1 MRADAPP
8 TPARRYPFLAKEEK
22 RHMPVSKSKRD
33 PDAGSYAGHAQ
44 AAAAS
49 IHSIRAKI
57 NAEDEDL
64 LSATCSTASQSFSR
78 GNSATPVPR
87 HHLLGGRAAYNSRG
101 ATLGERRDDPS
112 ERSKLRMANNPTP
125 VSKRTALS
133 FPPINNDSR
142 SLRKPQ
148 EPAGEGR
155 DDDRPQEPAGE
166 GRDDDNESY
175 HLDQYSKTTVSSK
188 IKSMRAQSYMNNVME
203 TTNKGFREDKKRM
216 MNHGHHHNDDDISS
230 KSSGILET
238 TEDRKQQEAYTSIE
252 DMGSTISSAASTSG
266 GSFSTTHNKA
276 LIQPMRWTEQ
286 ETDNLLMQLE
296 FFADTEKDIRLFS
309 IQKEGSNTTT
319 NKTQKLVDCIHTL
332 VEKKSL
338 QRDDPM
344 LYTLSKS
351 LHAIRLVDMDR
362 VLELLQEQHK
372 AGNMMEDKR
381 VLLLCGP
388 AGSGKTTL
396 LHFLAGTTLEE
407 VEDQGFFHLKP
418 VRFQDK
424 RLKDYET
431 SCCQKRTTKSMQ
443 AASVVLGNKEII
455 VCDTPGLGPFE
466 SVEEEI
472 SNGLGMV
479 SELQRAKS
487 VHPLVI
493 LSKDSLGSRF
503 VNMKNIIHG
512 MRDQFVLESKTDLEA
527 LNYIFSKYEGKHRG
541 RICKQIAVLENVPQ
555 DVPKEDRAMF
565 KTIAMD
571 IVVKTTPK
579 ANLVLPMEDNHVQY
593 LQDLWKTVEANDG
606 KDLLVPFAS
615 ASATQQFKIQLQLT
629 VYDFANLLS
638 KGDYKLAVHRLHQLQ
653 ELAQFLPD
661 AKECAEKAQQAGARH
676 ITLVSDLAREMIEAK
691 DFTSAIFRINDI
703 EQLDKEIPG
712 ARSSRERT
720 LKKLRKSLK
729 QMAEEESIEACLERL
744 TSLSKLRRQQPQTK
758 EFVQQG
764 FAAILK
770 VILRTI
776 EDQDFEKTLRH
787 LEALSTVAQKLP
799 EAGECAW
806 RVLQAMKELVKG
818 MTVDSEFGNLLQF
831 MLQLSKVATV
841 FPDAT
846 ECIQIGFECLKEKSM
861 ELFEAKNYCRF
872 IAQIR
877 QLSELTPFLP
887 FDHASVNRKKM
898 LLMDTIGEVIDK
910 KDFNTAVDVVQNLQN
925 LDVVLSDAIEFIEG
939 GFESLMRRA
948 VSTIDD
954 ENYGQSVGMMKK
966 LSKLL
971 PALPSGT
978 ECIKRGLK
986 LLPSNV
992 QRVVKSLKLEEAIN
1006 FLEELHE
1013 ASKTLPEVQEGVEAG
1028 FEALLQNSTK
1038 LLGKEDSHRESL
1050 ERVVKLGKL
1059 VHALSI
1065 PSEIVQSGNAELHQ
1079 AVQNAV
1085 EVVDLATGV
1094 DLLHRLNKLRDIHPT
1109 FAKSVTGGFEKL
1121 IQKAGKPL
1129 SSNNFSLALSQLEAV
1144 GQIKHKFVLTDDS
1157 IDRGIQDVSVTLN
1170 KCLQFMEFDKSV
1182 AILQKFYKLSRTFP
1196 ETALCVR
1203 LGFEILIEKSVDL
1216 FDHKEYSRSIF
1227 ELKQLGQLQQQFSL
1241 PEEAARGNLK
1251 CLSALVPE
1259 AITGVRFD
1267 EAISILRSLAD
1278 LPRLMPET
1286 IDCVQVAFEALLN
1299 ASVLQIAVD
1308 HWSDSLT
1315 EMKQLHSAVDGLP
1328 NITES
1333 SRRGL
1338 QKLDSI
1344 VTDRLQEM
1352 DFDSAIKH
1360 TQDLNELSNMYPT
1373 VQEVVQAGF
1382 GGLLERTAEAFEEE
1396 GFSEGITHLQKL
1408 GNLRQLL
1415 EMDEDAVKESRRRVL
1430 LHLVGTVQRNVD
1442 VLAFNTAVRF
1452 LLDLN
1457 DIAKVYPEA
1466 KEGVQAGFET
1476 LLRRSV
1482 KNLQEKSCSLGAE
1495 NLVEVGALQR
1505 RLDIDHSSLSTLEN
1519 IVPTIQS
1526 ILEAS
1531 SIAKV
1536 TDLMSKL
1543 GKLVELY
1550 PVLTETIDFGLH
1562 VLWKEFEQLFARHE
1576 YEEAANILKEV
1587 GAYQMISPVADRVFR
1602 TAMKRM
1608 KKVAKDS
1615 DNTVDV
1621 NKLIQDVRKSLAD
1634 SDGSYQKGCENL
1646 RDEMKSKIEEKD
1658 YRAAANIMERLVTEM
1673 ADRIPEASD
1682 YARDGFGLVV
1692 KAIDSSLS
1700 DQDFSNIVEIVQ
1712 KFSKLEDTLPEAS
1725 LCLEYGS
1732 SVLKS
1737 LFEKSVSKYNFGDT
1751 ALLIENLHASSGG
1764 VKRLQG
1770 VVQHGV
1776 SVLGKAMEKPHD
1788 QEKRG
1793 EIVHVIQ
1800 QFSHSSVPKAVDCA
1814 RRALKGLWTTVKQSI
1829 EEQDYTVAIGLMRQM
1844 KELAQDLPEAGDCV
1858 QLAFVALRVRLV
1870 KTIDKQNFE
1879 LTTILMQQLSAL
1891 GEELPEAMQCAQFGF
1906 EALQERLGKTIA
1918 EKKYSMVINQL
1929 KYMGRIEDSV
1939 PEVADLF
1946 KLGFASISEVL
1957 SKQIGKSSFKKA
1969 LDLMEQLTDLA
1980 KERDDAM
1987 DCMRK
1992 SLFAFWSVFEDCID
2006 KKEYQKAVEV
2016 MQHLGKLASTLQ
2028 EAEDGVQLG
2037 FEVLQEA
2044 FEGMIEAKNYDGA
2057 VALMQDLSKLAY
2069 ELPEASSCIQN
2080 GFELLRER
2088 LVKIIEQQ
2096 DYSTARKL
2104 IGKLEQQLPSSAL
2117 HPRVTQT
2124 HRQLAKEA
2132 DESVSSESLENS
2144 AGREYKVGV
2153 LHERLL
2159 STIEDKD
2166 FGVALDAMVSLSNM
2180 EHKIPAAGET
2190 LELGYTTL
2198 KDQLT
2203 ELIDTV
2209 DSKAI
2214 FDAIVTLDRET
2225 HRLPAISECAHFGLE
2240 ELQNA
2245 VEKNVEDND
2254 YSAAIDLMKLLCK
2267 LSREVEDAFDF
2278 TQNALNGAIQY
2289 MAILR
2294 EETVAS
2300 FVELGDVKDNKT
2312 FMHMLETSC
2321 ENLEAVMAAEEL
2333 RSFCTHLDKTTLGT
2347 KDSPR
2352 TLESTLRLATSHT
2365 FCKEQITR
2373 VTQVVSS
2380 FFPELMVES
2389 TYVDA
2394 FAQTRDDGDELLA
2407 VLERLLLLRKA
2418 LGHCPGAASVASL
2431 HSEAFSKFTCFLDGV
2446 ISLAQTEFIP
2456 RMNLQAFET
2465 QVILVNFLI
2474 DGFLD
2479 SKGSISDEEQRKMED
2494 LEHRQER
2501 LLLRFEIEVADA
2513 MEVVCNHKFPTFDTR
2528 EKISSYIRT
2537 MRVSQLQKH
2546 REILLACVNSRELA
2560 SMISENVDI
2569 SPADRTLSSFD
2580 KSLDKFLDNLI
2591 SLLEDEKERIEAM
2604 PRTNG
2609 GAPLVEK
2616 EQVEALCKDV
2626 PKLTEEIM
2634 QISSWP
2640 TEVYSMDITY
2650 YLSRLK
2656 RLEDAANDMAKKIA
2670 EMNHIGFGAFLLQ
2683 YVADFRVPDF
2693 QRMNEYT
2700 CAVKTTQSGEE

>member
-1 MRADAPP
+1 M
-8 TPARRYPFLAKEEK
+8 PA
-22 RHMPVSKSKRD
+22 SKSKRD
-33 PDAGSYAGHAQ
+33 PDEGSFV
-44 AAAAS
+44 AS
-49 IHSIRAKI
+49 RSSIRADS

-64 LSATCSTASQSFSR
+64 LSASTASQSFPR
-78 GNSATPVPR
+78 GNSGTAAPK
-87 HHLLGGRAAYNSRG
+87 HHLLGGRAAYNSR
-101 ATLGERRDDPS
+101 ATLEERRDDPS
-112 ERSKLRMANNPTP
+112 EWSTNSHQKLRMANNPTP
-125 VSKRTALS
+125 VQKRTAPS
-133 FPPINNDSR
+133 SQFDYGSS

-155 DDDRPQEPAGE
+155 DDD
-166 GRDDDNESY
+166 NESY
-175 HLDQYSKTTVSSK
+175 RLDQYSKTTVSNKTQSF
-188 IKSMRAQSYMNNVME
+188 RTQSYTNDVME
-203 TTNKGFREDKKRM
+203 TMNKGFQQEDKKKM
-216 MNHGHHHNDDDISS
+216 MNHGHHCNDDDISS

-238 TEDRKQQEAYTSIE
+238 MADRKKQEAYKAIE
-252 DMGSTISSAASTSG
+252 DIGSTTSFAASTSV
-266 GSFSTTHNKA
+266 GSFSTNTNTNKV
-276 LIQPMRWTEQ
+276 LVEPMRWTEQ

-296 FFADTEKDIRLFS
+296 FLGDIEQDIRLFS
-309 IQKEGSNTTT
+309 KQKQGPNATT
-319 NKTQKLVDCIHTL
+319 NSTQKLVDCIHTL

-344 LYTLSKS
+344 LHTLTKF
-351 LHAIRLVDMDR
+351 LHAIRLVDLDR
-362 VLELLQEQHK
+362 VLELLQKQHE

-388 AGSGKTTL
+388 TGSGKTTL

-407 VEDQGFFHLKP
+407 VEEQGFFHLKP
-418 VRFQDK
+418 VQFQDK

-431 SCCQKRTTKSMQ
+431 SCCQKHMTKSMQ
-443 AASVVLGNKEII
+443 ATSVMLGNKKNSDKEII

-493 LSKDSLGSRF
+493 LSKESLGSRF

-527 LNYIFSKYEGKHRG
+527 LNYIFSKYDGKHRG

-571 IVVKTTPK
+571 MVEKTTPK

-593 LQDLWKTVEANDG
+593 LQDLWNIVEAKDG
-606 KDLLVPFAS
+606 KDLLVSCAS

-629 VYDFANLLS
+629 VYDFVNLLS
-638 KGDYKLAVHRLHQLQ
+638 EGDYKLAVHRLHQLQ
-653 ELAQFLPD
+653 DLAQFLPD

-676 ITLVSDLAREMIEAK
+676 ITLVSDLAREMIEGK
-691 DFTSAIFRINDI
+691 DFTSAIFRINNI

-712 ARSSRERT
+712 ARSSRERM
-720 LKKLRKSLK
+720 LKKLRKGLK

-744 TSLSKLRRQQPQTK
+744 ASLSKLRRQQPQTK

-776 EDQDFEKTLRH
+776 EEQDFEKTLRH
-787 LEALSTVAQKLP
+787 LEALSMVSQKLP

-806 RVLQAMKELVKG
+806 RVLQAMKELVRG

-861 ELFEAKNYCRF
+861 ELFEAKNCSRF

-887 FDHASVNRKKM
+887 FDHVSVNRKKM

-910 KDFNTAVDVVQNLQN
+910 KDFNTAVDAVQNLQN
-925 LDVVLSDAIEFIEG
+925 LDVVLSDAIEIIEG

-954 ENYGQSVGMMKK
+954 ENYRQSVGMMKT
-966 LSKLL
+966 LCKLL
-971 PALPSGT
+971 PALPSET
-978 ECIKRGLK
+978 ESIKRGLK

-992 QRVVKSLKLEEAIN
+992 QRVIKSLNLEEAVI

-1013 ASKTLPEVQEGVEAG
+1013 VSKTLPEVQEGVEDG
-1028 FEALLQNSTK
+1028 FEALLQHSTK
-1038 LLGKEDSHRESL
+1038 LLGKEGSHKKSL
-1050 ERVVKLGKL
+1050 EQVVKLGKL
-1059 VHALSI
+1059 VHTLSI
-1065 PSEIVQSGNAELHQ
+1065 PSEVVQKGTAELHQ
-1079 AVQNAV
+1079 AVQNAL
-1085 EVVDLATGV
+1085 EVVDLAIGV
-1094 DLLHRLNKLRDIHPT
+1094 DLLHRLNKLRDIHPN
-1109 FAKSVTGGFEKL
+1109 FSKSLNGGFEKL
-1121 IQKAGKPL
+1121 IQKAGKPM
-1129 SSNNFSLALSQLEAV
+1129 SSNDFSLALSQLEAV
-1144 GQIKHKFVLTDDS
+1144 GQIKHKFVLTDDC

-1170 KCLQFMEFDKSV
+1170 KCLQFMEFDEAVK
-1182 AILQKFYKLSRTFP
+1182 ILQKFYKLSRTFP
-1196 ETALCVR
+1196 ESAECIR

-1227 ELKQLGQLQQQFSL
+1227 ELKQLGHLFQQLSI

-1251 CLSALVPE
+1251 CLSALIPE
-1259 AITGVRFD
+1259 AIARVGFE
-1267 EAISILRSLAD
+1267 EANEILRSLTD
-1278 LPRLMPET
+1278 LPRLMPES

-1299 ASVLQIAVD
+1299 ASVLAIAVD
-1308 HWSDSLT
+1308 HWSDSLI

-1344 VTDRLQEM
+1344 VTDRLQNM

-1360 TQDLNELSNMYPT
+1360 TQDLNELSSMYPT

-1382 GGLLERTAEAFEEE
+1382 GRLLERTAEAFEEE
-1396 GFSEGITHLQKL
+1396 GFSEGIMHLQKL
-1408 GNLRQLL
+1408 GNLRQVL
-1415 EMDEDAVKESRRRVL
+1415 EMDEDAVQESRRRVL

-1442 VLAFNTAVRF
+1442 VLAFNTAVKF

-1466 KEGVQAGFET
+1466 KEGVQAGFEA
-1476 LLRRSV
+1476 LLRRAV
-1482 KNLQEKSCSLGAE
+1482 NNLQEKSYSLGAE

-1505 RLDIDHSSLSTLEN
+1505 RLDIDQSSLNTLDN

-1531 SIAKV
+1531 NIVKI
-1536 TDLMSKL
+1536 TGLMSKL
-1543 GKLVELY
+1543 GKLVDLY
-1550 PVLTETIDFGLH
+1550 PVLLECIEFGLH
-1562 VLWKEFEQLFARHE
+1562 VLWKEFEQLFVHCE
-1576 YEEAANILKEV
+1576 YGEAANILKEV
-1587 GAYQMISPVADRVFR
+1587 GKYQMISPVADRVFR
-1602 TAMKRM
+1602 TGMKRM
-1608 KKVAKDS
+1608 KKAAKDS
-1615 DNTVDV
+1615 DNAVDV
-1621 NKLIQDVRKSLAD
+1621 SKLIQDVRKSLAD
-1634 SDGSYQKGCENL
+1634 NDGSYQKGCENL
-1646 RDEMKSKIEEKD
+1646 REEMKANIEKKD

-1673 ADRIPEASD
+1673 VDRFPEATD

-1692 KAIDSSLS
+1692 KAIDSSLT
-1700 DQDFSNIVEIVQ
+1700 DRDFSNVVEILQ
-1712 KFSKLEDTLPEAS
+1712 KFSKLEDALPEAS

-1737 LFEKSVSKYNFGDT
+1737 LFEKSVSEYSFGDT
-1751 ALLIENLHASSGG
+1751 ALLIENLHASSGK

-1770 VVQHGV
+1770 VMQHGL

-1793 EIVHVIQ
+1793 EIIHVIQ
-1800 QFSHSSVPKAVDCA
+1800 QFSQSSVPKAVDCA

-1844 KELAQDLPEAGDCV
+1844 KEIAQDLPEAGDCV

-1870 KTIDKQNFE
+1870 KAIDKQNFE
-1879 LTTILMQQLSAL
+1879 LTTLLMQQLSAL

-1918 EKKYSMVINQL
+1918 DKKYHMVIYQL
-1929 KYMGRIEDSV
+1929 KYMGRIEDSI

-1946 KLGFASISEVL
+1946 KLGFAAISETL
-1957 SKQIGKSSFKKA
+1957 SKQIGKSSFKTA
-1969 LDLMEQLTDLA
+1969 MELMEQIIDLA
-1980 KERDDAM
+1980 KEREDAM

-1992 SLFAFWSVFEDCID
+1992 SLFAFWSEFEDCID
-2006 KKEYQKAVEV
+2006 KKEYRKGVEV
-2016 MQHLGKLASTLQ
+2016 MQHLSKLASALP

-2037 FEVLQEA
+2037 FEVLREA
-2044 FEGMIEAKNYDGA
+2044 FEGMIEAKNYDAA

-2080 GFELLRER
+2080 GFELLREK

-2104 IGKLEQQLPSSAL
+2104 IGKLEQQLPPSAL
-2117 HPRVTQT
+2117 HPRVT
-2124 HRQLAKEA
+2124 HAPRQLDKEA

-2144 AGREYKVGV
+2144 TDREHKVGV
-2153 LHERLL
+2153 LRERLF
-2159 STIEDKD
+2159 STIEDND
-2166 FGVALDAMVSLSNM
+2166 FGIALDTMVSLSNI
-2180 EHKIPAAGET
+2180 EHKVPAASET

-2198 KDQLT
+2198 KEQLT
-2203 ELIDTV
+2203 ELVDTV

-2225 HRLPAISECAHFGLE
+2225 HRLPAISECVQFGLE
-2240 ELQNA
+2240 ELQKA
-2245 VEKNVEDND
+2245 VEKAVEDSD
-2254 YSAAIDLMKLLCK
+2254 YSAAIDLMNILCK
-2267 LSREVEDAFDF
+2267 LSREVEGAFDF
-2278 TQNALNGAIQY
+2278 TQTAFNGAIQF
-2289 MAILR
+2289 MAIVR

-2300 FVELGDVKDNKT
+2300 FDELGTVKDNKK
-2312 FMHMLETSC
+2312 FAHMLETAC
-2321 ENLEAVMAAEEL
+2321 ENLEDVMATEEL

-2365 FCKEQITR
+2365 FCKEQITS
-2373 VTQVVSS
+2373 VAHVVSS
-2380 FFPELMVES
+2380 FFPELMVDS
-2389 TYVDA
+2389 AHIVVFT
-2394 FAQTRDDGDELLA
+2394 QTRDDGDELLA
-2407 VLERLLLLRKA
+2407 VLERLSLLRKA
-2418 LGHCPGAASVASL
+2418 LGHCPGAASMASIQ
-2431 HSEAFSKFTCFLDGV
+2431 SEAFSKFTCFLDGV

-2456 RMNLQAFET
+2456 RMNLKAFET

-2479 SKGSISDEEQRKMED
+2479 SKGSISGEEQRKMED

-2513 MEVVCNHKFPTFDTR
+2513 LEVICDHKFPTFDTR
-2528 EKISSYIRT
+2528 EKMSSYIRT

-2546 REILLACVNSRELA
+2546 RETLLACVNSRELA
-2560 SMISENVDI
+2560 SMISENVDV
-2569 SPADRTLSSFD
+2569 SSADRTLSSFD
-2580 KSLDKFLDNLI
+2580 KSLDKFLGHLI

-2604 PRTNG
+2604 PKTKG
-2609 GAPLVEK
+2609 GAPIVEK
-2616 EQVEALCKDV
+2616 ELVQNLGKDV
-2626 PKLTEEIM
+2626 LKLTEEIM

-2656 RLEDAANDMAKKIA
+2656 RLEDAANDMIKEVE
-2670 EMNHIGFGAFLLQ
+2670 EMNRIGFGSFLAH
-2683 YVADFRVPDF
+2683 YVSGLKVPDF
-2693 QRMNEYT
+2693 QSMNEYT